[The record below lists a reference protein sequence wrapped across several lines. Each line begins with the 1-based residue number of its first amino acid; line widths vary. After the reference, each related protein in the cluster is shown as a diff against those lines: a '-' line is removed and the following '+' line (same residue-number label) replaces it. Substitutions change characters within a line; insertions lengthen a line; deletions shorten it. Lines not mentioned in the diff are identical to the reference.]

1 MAEEIND
8 ATIAASLRRHLVV
21 AGFACMLL
29 IGGLG
34 GWSATASISGAVIAP
49 GTITVKGHSKK
60 IQHRDGGI
68 VRTINVREG
77 DKVEAGQL
85 LLELDST
92 DTGANLAVIDAQLI
106 ENLGR
111 ETRLQAEFDG
121 AESFRFPAALV
132 ASTRNDDRRLMVL
145 SGQKALFESRHS
157 ARQGRHA
164 RIEEQIEQFS
174 RQIEGLEA
182 QRHAKADENRLIED
196 ELVDLTGLLHQ
207 GLVTKTRMTALQ
219 REHARV
225 QGDHGGLVADIARI
239 GGAIAEKRLEI
250 VQIDEGFSE
259 EVLDELQEVR
269 NQIARLREQRI
280 TALDRFERSR
290 LYAPYAGIVHQLAV
304 HTEGGVIAPGETVM
318 LIVPHG
324 DALVISAKV
333 QTTDID
339 QLHVGQPAFVRLS
352 GLDQRLTPEIEGE
365 LTTISADLTADIKS
379 GESFYSVELTIK
391 DGELEKLGDTVLVP
405 GMPTE
410 VFLKT
415 TSRTVLSFVTQP
427 LTDQIARAFRQ

>member
-1 MAEEIND
+1 MADDINHT
-8 ATIAASLRRHLVV
+8 TIAASLRRHLML
-21 AGFACMLL
+21 AGFTCLVL

-34 GWSATASISGAVIAP
+34 VWSATAEISGAVIAP
-49 GTITVKGHSKK
+49 GTVTVKGHSKK

-68 VRTINVREG
+68 ILTINVREG

-85 LLELDST
+85 LLQLDST

-121 AESFRFPAALV
+121 AEAFKFPAALV
-132 ASTRNDDRRLMVL
+132 ASARNDDRRLMVL
-145 SGQKALFESRHS
+145 SGQKALFVSRHA
-157 ARQGRHA
+157 ARVSRSA

-182 QRHAKADENRLIED
+182 QRRAKANENRLIEG
-196 ELVDLTGLLHQ
+196 ELADLTGLLGQ

-250 VQIDEGFSE
+250 AQIDEGFTE
-259 EVLDELQEVR
+259 EVLAELQEVR
-269 NQIARLREQRI
+269 KQIARLREQRI
-280 TALDRFERSR
+280 TALDRFERSS
-290 LYAPYAGIVHQLAV
+290 LHAPYAGIVHQLAV

-318 LIVPHG
+318 LIVPRG

-352 GLDQRLTPEIEGE
+352 GLDQRLTPEIESE
-365 LTTISADLTADIKS
+365 LTTISADLTADTKS
-379 GESFYSVELTIK
+379 GESFYSVELTIR

-427 LTDQIARAFRQ
+427 LTDQIAHALRQ